1 VLTALLSAAPAFAS
15 AVPHVM
21 SGSPAD
27 PIAAPSIDLTAVMP
41 VLVIL
46 GAACFSVV
54 LEAVL
59 PRAQRYVAQL
69 SLALVAIVG
78 AGVWTV
84 VAGMKHRYAVTFSG
98 AVAVDGG
105 TYVMW
110 GVLLALALFSVLLMA
125 DRVSEPGGAFAPQ
138 ASVRAGSARDR
149 AMTAVAQPMQTEV
162 FPLTLFAIG
171 GMLVFPASSDL
182 ITLFVSLE
190 VLSLPLYLLC
200 GLARRR
206 RLISQEAAVKYFLL
220 GAFTS
225 AILLYGITLI
235 YGYAGSIKF
244 SEIAA
249 KASAGG
255 SSDLLLL
262 VGIGMLAVGLL
273 FKGSVGPFHLW
284 TPDVY
289 QGAPTPVT
297 AFMATCT
304 KVAAFAAMVR
314 VFDVALAPMVWSWR
328 PVMWVVAVASML
340 IGSIIGITQT
350 DMKRILAY
358 SSVAHAG
365 FIILGVMAV
374 SERGA
379 SGTMFYLLTYGF
391 ATVGSFAIFTVV
403 RKGSGEASNL
413 ADWAGLATR
422 SPVLAAAM
430 SLFLLSFAGIPL
442 TSGFIGKVSVF
453 TAAIDA
459 GMAPLVVVAMIAT
472 AITAY
477 FYLRIVVLMYFST
490 PVTAVTQV
498 PAMSAA
504 VGADRSVTG
513 SAVAVGGTASTAV
526 AGAPATTEPFV
537 VVPGVLTT
545 IVIGVSVAVT
555 LVLGIVPQPFLDWL
569 QVPWPLMS

>member
-1 VLTALLSAAPAFAS
+1 MLTTMLATTFA
-15 AVPHVM
+15 
-21 SGSPAD
+21 
-27 PIAAPSIDLTAVMP
+27 AAPSDPIKAPPIDLTAIMP
-41 VLVIL
+41 VLIVL
-46 GAACFSVV
+46 GAACVAV
-54 LEAVL
+54 LAEAVL

-69 SLALVAIVG
+69 SLAVLAIVG
-78 AGVWTV
+78 AGAWTITD
-84 VAGMKHRYAVTFSG
+84 GLEHRYAVTFSG
-98 AVAVDGG
+98 AIAVDGG

-110 GVLLALALFSVLLMA
+110 GVLLALALVSVLLMA
-125 DRVSEPGGAFAPQ
+125 DRISEPGGAFAAQ
-138 ASVRAGSARDR
+138 ASARVGSTRDR
-149 AMTAVAQPMQTEV
+149 TQTAVAVPMQTEV

-171 GMLVFPASSDL
+171 GMLVFPAASDL
-182 ITLFVSLE
+182 LTLFVALE

-249 KASAGG
+249 RATAGG
-255 SSDLLLL
+255 SSDVLLI
-262 VGIGMLAVGLL
+262 VGIGLLTVGLL

-297 AFMATCT
+297 AFMAACT
-304 KVAAFAAMVR
+304 KVAAFAAMLR
-314 VFDVALAPMVWSWR
+314 VFSVAIGPMAWSWR
-328 PVMWVVAVASML
+328 PVLWVVAIASML
-340 IGSIIGITQT
+340 IGAVIGITQT

-365 FIILGVMAV
+365 FILLGVMAL
-374 SERGA
+374 SQRGA
-379 SGTMFYLLTYGF
+379 SGVMFYLLTYGF
-391 ATVGSFAIFTVV
+391 ATVGSFAVFTLV
-403 RKGSGEASNL
+403 RKGNGEASNL
-413 ADWAGLATR
+413 ADWAGLAKR
-422 SPVLAAAM
+422 SPVLAAVL

-442 TSGFIGKVSVF
+442 TSGFIGKLSVF

-477 FYLRIVVLMYFST
+477 FYLRIVVLMYFSA
-490 PVTAVTQV
+490 PRSGFDAAGVQ
-498 PAMSAA
+498 SA
-504 VGADRSVTG
+504 
-513 SAVAVGGTASTAV
+513 
-526 AGAPATTEPFV
+526 EPFV
-537 VVPGVLTT
+537 VLPGALSG
-545 IVIGVSVAVT
+545 IVIGVSAAVT
-555 LVLGIVPQPFLDWL
+555 LILGIAPSWFLDAL
-569 QVPWPLMS
+569 QVPWPLLS